1 MFDTIAG
8 LPIHAL
14 VVHGVVVLLP
24 LMAIA
29 TLVWAFRPQAGAGS
43 GMPSWPVTRPLP
55 R

>member
-29 TLVWAFRPQAGAGS
+29 TLVGLPPQAGQGRVCRR
-43 GMPSWPVTRPLP
+43 GR
-55 R
+55 